1 VLNPTSRFYLGRH
14 RLQHKNLE
22 MFRDITD
29 DVEECDFVPYAA
41 FYDAHTIITKNG
53 ELCQTLKVTGMMR
66 EVVGADKEDLRT
78 IIRDSL
84 KRHVPNDSFA
94 IWLHTIRKNT
104 SVAPAG
110 EFPPESFA
118 ADVNGAWIEQNA
130 FNHQYVNE
138 VFITIVHEGQ
148 SSRIR
153 NMKTFLRGLIPSKEL
168 NIRNQYIEK
177 IFGILNNV
185 VENIL
190 QDLLEFG
197 AKRLG
202 MYKENGVYYS
212 EQLRFLE
219 KVINFVDRPM
229 PVAEMDL
236 SMYLTTGEIT
246 FAFNAME
253 VRTAAGKRRFG
264 SILTLKEYK
273 EASLPVIDQFM
284 QLPIEFIIT
293 QCINFVNP
301 YKVSFE
307 FQEIYNY
314 QRLSEDPDISN
325 LSELTNIIES
335 NRNNPNDFGEQQ
347 LTIFL
352 LSDTVVQLEEN
363 IRRTIAYFAKY
374 GMVVIREDLKFEETY
389 WAQLPGNFVFV
400 SRMQATNTSHAGGF
414 ANLHNLPVG
423 SGEDNHWG
431 PAVTT
436 FHAASGTPY
445 YFNFHV
451 GAVGHTSMV
460 GPADSGKIML
470 THFLLT
476 QSIKFNPRIYYL
488 DVNDRSALLMEKLDG
503 NALYFG
509 EKKTA
514 SKPLMNPFSLR
525 DTKGNRLFLSRWL
538 GVLARV
544 CGYSPSE
551 EDKNAVNAAIDHLYS
566 LPESERYFVNLVE
579 FLRGKAPSWIHATSP
594 WHEGGKYGHIF
605 TAKDAG
611 MHANARILSFMLQ
624 DIMEDVPL
632 QSTVISL
639 ILQTLTD
646 RLDGN
651 PTIIVITEGWRL
663 LAQTHISA
671 DISGWMDHL
680 TSKNAML
687 LTIAEDI
694 EDAGST
700 PVSKALVQKTA
711 TQIYMPNDDP
721 CEEYMSI
728 FGLNDIEFAYLELM
742 EREENHFLVRRPG
755 ETVVGEM
762 NLTGLA
768 PYLSILQGERHSVS
782 DEEEDDDDM
791 ADTEKLD
798 WS

>member
-1 VLNPTSRFYLGRH
+1 
-14 RLQHKNLE
+14 
-22 MFRDITD
+22 
-29 DVEECDFVPYAA
+29 
-41 FYDAHTIITKNG
+41 
-53 ELCQTLKVTGMMR
+53 
-66 EVVGADKEDLRT
+66 
-78 IIRDSL
+78 
-84 KRHVPNDSFA
+84 
-94 IWLHTIRKNT
+94 
-104 SVAPAG
+104 
-110 EFPPESFA
+110 
-118 ADVNGAWIEQNA
+118 
-130 FNHQYVNE
+130 
-138 VFITIVHEGQ
+138 
-148 SSRIR
+148 
-153 NMKTFLRGLIPSKEL
+153 
-168 NIRNQYIEK
+168 
-177 IFGILNNV
+177 
-185 VENIL
+185 
-190 QDLLEFG
+190 
-197 AKRLG
+197 
-202 MYKENGVYYS
+202 
-212 EQLRFLE
+212 
-219 KVINFVDRPM
+219 M

-253 VRTAAGKRRFG
+253 VRTSAGKRRFG

-314 QRLSEDPDISN
+314 QRLSEDPDISK
-325 LSELTNIIES
+325 LAELTNIIES

-352 LSDTVVQLEEN
+352 LSDTVTQLEEN
-363 IRRTIAYFAKY
+363 IRRTVAYFAKY
-374 GMVVIREDLKFEETY
+374 GMVVIREDLRFEETY

-400 SRMQATNTSHAGGF
+400 SRMRATNTSHVGGF

-431 PAVTT
+431 AAVTT

-460 GPADSGKIML
+460 GPEDSGKSVL

-476 QSIKFNPRIYYL
+476 QSMKFNPSIYYL
-488 DVNDRSALLMEKLDG
+488 DVTDRSPALMEKLG
-503 NALYFG
+503 GRMVVFG
-509 EKKTA
+509 EKTPA
-514 SKPLMNPFSLR
+514 SKPLMNPFALR

-544 CGYSPSE
+544 CGYAPT
-551 EDKNAVNAAIDHLYS
+551 EDDKSALTAAIEHLYA
-566 LPESERYFVNLVE
+566 LPESQRHLAGCVE
-579 FLRGKAPSWIHATSP
+579 FLRGKAPSWVHATSP
-594 WHEGGKYGHIF
+594 WQEGGRYGHVF
-605 TAKDAG
+605 TATGAG
-611 MHANARILSFMLQ
+611 VSADVRILSFLLQ
-624 DIMEDVPL
+624 GVMDDVPL

-639 ILQTLTD
+639 ILQTITD

-651 PTIIVITEGWRL
+651 PTIIVMTEGWRL

-687 LTIAEDI
+687 LTLAEDI
-694 EDAGST
+694 EDADST
-700 PVSKALVQKTA
+700 PVARALVQKTA

-721 CEEYMSI
+721 CEEYMTV

-762 NLTGLA
+762 NLTGLE
-768 PYLSILQGERHSVS
+768 PYLKILKGERHDAP
-782 DEEEDDDDM
+782 DEDADDDE
-791 ADTEKLD
+791 AEHQRVEEKLD